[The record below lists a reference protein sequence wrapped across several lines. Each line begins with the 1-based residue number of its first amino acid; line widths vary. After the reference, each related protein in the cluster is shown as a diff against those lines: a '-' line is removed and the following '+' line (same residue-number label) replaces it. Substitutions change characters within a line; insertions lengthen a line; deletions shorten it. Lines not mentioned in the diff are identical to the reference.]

1 MASMFANPIR
11 IQSAPCAPCA
21 AKRRAGLAGLGGGN
35 ILTDLTSHLDNL
47 WGNITGATAN
57 QRAAASAIE
66 LQTIQANAAIA
77 EAQARSETLQKVVPW
92 VAGGAMVL
100 VGAVVLVKVMGKK

>member
-21 AKRRAGLAGLGGGN
+21 RKALGGLGGN
-35 ILTDLTSHLDNL
+35 VLTDLTSHLDNL

-57 QRAAASAIE
+57 QRAAAAAIE
-66 LQTIQANAAIA
+66 LQTIQSNAAIA

-100 VGAVVLVKVMGKK
+100 VLAVVAVKVLK